1 MSRHLAPFVRCPHG
15 RGREKP
21 RALRTPDFTFQ
32 LLDKSSPI
40 RAHIF
45 ADVSRPPVPPLSGR
59 PPAPPWIYSTPVF
72 YCERQVGRGTYSSRL
87 GSPSPSVPGPGAPH
101 PGLSLVMT
109 TEKSVGP
116 LSIRPPKFKSGPH
129 FLISALSPPHEGP
142 PRGGTVCCLCHPR
155 PGMQRGEAG
164 ACPQPSHCSMEGCF
178 EPRGSFLNCGRC
190 YELLPFVRNSFQIVN
205 SLD

>member
-1 MSRHLAPFVRCPHG
+1 MSRHLAPFMRCPHG
-15 RGREKP
+15 RSREKS

-32 LLDKSSPI
+32 HLDKSSPI

-45 ADVSRPPVPPLSGR
+45 ADVSRPPVPTLSGR

-72 YCERQVGRGTYSSRL
+72 YCERQVGRGTYSSRI

-116 LSIRPPKFKSGPH
+116 LSIRPPQIQEWTPLPH
-129 FLISALSPPHEGP
+129 LSTVASSRGAPQGRDCVLSVPPQAWDAAG
-142 PRGGTVCCLCHPR
+142 RGWSLPTAFSLQHG
-155 PGMQRGEAG
+155 G
-164 ACPQPSHCSMEGCF
+164 
-178 EPRGSFLNCGRC
+178 
-190 YELLPFVRNSFQIVN
+190 LL
-205 SLD
+205 